1 MGRASRQILIALL
14 ALSAFYLL
22 GGLEGARS
30 LRARWRAWQQP
41 PTVEQVARA
50 PVADTLVPLRATLP
64 PVAGKMWLS
73 EPPRPLTISIVLL
86 TILLGAVVAMYV
98 SGRQAGP

>member
-1 MGRASRQILIALL
+1 MGRASRQILIALVL
-14 ALSAFYLL
+14 LSVFYMA
-22 GGLEGARS
+22 GGLEAARS

-41 PTVEQVARA
+41 PAVEQVARA
-50 PVADTLVPLRATLP
+50 PVVDTLVPLRATLP
-64 PVAGKMWLS
+64 PIAGKMWLS

-86 TILLGAVVAMYV
+86 SILLGAVIAMYV

>member
-1 MGRASRQILIALL
+1 MGRASRQILIALVL
-14 ALSAFYLL
+14 LSVFYMA
-22 GGLEGARS
+22 GGIEAARS
-30 LRARWRAWQQP
+30 VRARWRAWQQP

-50 PVADTLVPLRATLP
+50 PVDTLVPLRATLP

-86 TILLGAVVAMYV
+86 TILLGAVIAMYV